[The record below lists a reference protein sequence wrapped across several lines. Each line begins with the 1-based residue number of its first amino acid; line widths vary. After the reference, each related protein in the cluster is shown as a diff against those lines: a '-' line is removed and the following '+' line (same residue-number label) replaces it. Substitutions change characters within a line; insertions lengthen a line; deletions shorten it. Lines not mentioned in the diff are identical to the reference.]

1 MARWTRLADGHSG
14 FLLAARNG
22 HGYDAEF
29 WYLDLET
36 GAHVKTQEPLPAAP
50 EPETCHIG
58 RYRFALLGLD
68 LDLDFEPGPRDPS
81 PRDLCAS
88 CEHACGAL
96 AVSHWSCCGAFAFF
110 APECRASPKAGAQ
123 ACPKAGPM
131 LPLRGKPVSCAQCGR
146 LSGTSL
152 ACWRGDFCY
161 ELCPACFLEEQEQE
175 MKLDRFGFVKAGVHW
190 ACSACQQ
197 QASPL
202 AVCIWNEEQ
211 KERTCLR
218 CAAGHAGAFR
228 DTDQFKLWDQE
239 QVQKGK
245 WSWCCRALG
254 HAGAASCG
262 HLAPVICLPHWTCCG
277 SRDPE
282 STVCQEPLD
291 DPDVDLVNE
300 LLRRLVRALDLGPDA
315 RNRSKQ
321 TVLSCAAGIAALK
334 SFVDAFLADRAV
346 RRGFRSEQF
355 HADFSGAAPVCA
367 AAFAVLA
374 GWLVSAL
381 HPDLFVLES
390 EQERFLQDCLEVVAR
405 VPSLQRY
412 LEQNLERVRG
422 DPLWVA
428 LG

>member
-1 MARWTRLADGHSG
+1 MARWTRLADGHPG
-14 FLLAARNG
+14 FLLAVRNQ
-22 HGYDAEF
+22 DEF

-36 GAHVKTQEPLPAAP
+36 GEHVKTQEPLPAAP
-50 EPETCHIG
+50 EPETCHVG
-58 RYRFALLGLD
+58 QYRVALLGLQD
-68 LDLDFEPGPRDPS
+68 D

-110 APECRASPKAGAQ
+110 APECRAKHGPKDNQ
-123 ACPKAGPM
+123 KPGPM
-131 LPLRGKPVSCAQCGR
+131 LPLRGKPASCAQCGR

-161 ELCPACFLEEQEQE
+161 ELCPACFREEQEQE
-175 MKLDRFGFVKAGVHW
+175 MKLERFGFVKAGTRW
-190 ACSACQQ
+190 ACCGCQQ

-202 AVCIWNEEQ
+202 AVCLWNEEQ

-239 QVQKGK
+239 ELQKGK

-254 HAGAASCG
+254 NFGTASCS

-334 SFVDAFLADRAV
+334 SFVDAFLGGRVV

-374 GWLVSAL
+374 GWLAAAL